1 MFVQEMNMPS
11 LITIKYYLTEVN
23 IKYYSTYLYDM
34 EWILVGGPVCACR
47 LYKSDQFPRNL
58 QKNTIYGILAYVI

>member
-23 IKYYSTYLYDM
+23 IKYYSTYTYDM
-34 EWILVGGPVCACR
+34 EWILVGGPVYVHVVFTNQTNP
-47 LYKSDQFPRNL
+47 LGISK
-58 QKNTIYGILAYVI
+58 KNTIYGLDLM

>member
-23 IKYYSTYLYDM
+23 IKYYSTYTYDM
-34 EWILVGGPVCACR
+34 E
-47 LYKSDQFPRNL
+47 
-58 QKNTIYGILAYVI
+58 